1 MAKRSIGIFFDMRQ
15 FTTMRTRNAD
25 RWRTGWQAFCK
36 PGNPDRTCNIT
47 WRGFKWRRFLV
58 SLCHQTK
65 RTRIMKTKKDI
76 ITEIENVFSKDPN
89 KEIDIRNTGVSF
101 VNKRYGLHGTIL
113 CLVEGTIMVRLN
125 KDSNVYWKAN
135 LSERKKEELVSLMT
149 CIGKDWFFETRV
161 TEKERSNDFS
171 FFLFRKSVRQQ
182 WIGMRPEKSR
192 RDSESTS
199 SS

>member
-1 MAKRSIGIFFDMRQ
+1 
-15 FTTMRTRNAD
+15 
-25 RWRTGWQAFCK
+25 
-36 PGNPDRTCNIT
+36 
-47 WRGFKWRRFLV
+47 
-58 SLCHQTK
+58 
-65 RTRIMKTKKDI
+65 MKTKKDI

-149 CIGKDWFFETRV
+149 CIGKD
-161 TEKERSNDFS
+161 
-171 FFLFRKSVRQQ
+171 
-182 WIGMRPEKSR
+182 
-192 RDSESTS
+192 
-199 SS
+199 